1 MELTFDEAMATELLG
16 ILSKFG
22 FDKVLKD
29 FTRSNYE
36 DWIRKIL
43 SSDAD
48 VSSMDGVDDGCIFY
62 GSNYDVHV
70 ASGASKVVFW
80 TDCGDSVFK
89 MGFNKLRCDYCGLE
103 AEYFAEAKK
112 LGLDEFF
119 AATEFVMYYNGIRIY
134 KAERAEVSFERLSS
148 DLYEKLKSD
157 GMDEDTISDTID
169 EADSCCEFMNW
180 LVPYYT
186 DSEKADELFEFLN
199 ESDINDLHSGNI
211 GYIGNRLVLIDYSGY
226 RG

>member
-1 MELTFDEAMATELLG
+1 MTYNEMRATELLEV
-16 ILSKFG
+16 LFKFG

-29 FTRSNYE
+29 FTRGNYE
-36 DWIRKIL
+36 DWIRKVL
-43 SSDAD
+43 SSNAN

-62 GSNYDVHV
+62 GSNYDVYV

-80 TDCGDSVFK
+80 TDCGNSVFK

-103 AEYFAEAKK
+103 AEYFAEAKR

-119 AATEFVMYYNGIRIY
+119 AGTEFVMWCNNIGVYV
-134 KAERAEVSFERLSS
+134 AERAEVSFERLSN
-148 DLYEKLKSD
+148 DLYEKLESD
-157 GMDEDTISDTID
+157 GMEVDRIFDTID
-169 EADSCCEFMNW
+169 EADSCCEFMDW
-180 LVPYYT
+180 LIPYYT

-199 ESDINDLHSGNI
+199 ENNINDLHSGNI